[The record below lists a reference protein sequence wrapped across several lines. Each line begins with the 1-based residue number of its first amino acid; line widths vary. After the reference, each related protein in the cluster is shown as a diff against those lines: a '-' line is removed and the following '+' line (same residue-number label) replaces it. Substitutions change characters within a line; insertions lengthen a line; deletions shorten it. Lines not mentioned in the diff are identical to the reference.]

1 MKKPRRDVITG
12 IVGLLGCAFFLFYVQ
27 KIKMPPK
34 LLEPG
39 PRLLPYVAITIV
51 ALSSIALII
60 QGIKDRDKSEKPYFP
75 AGGIKKIT
83 KSFIMLCIYALAL
96 NYLGFII
103 STPFATFAFIYDLK
117 GDSKVKPIPS
127 AIIAI
132 VVTAALYLMFVFGF
146 QVRLPAGKLF

>member
-1 MKKPRRDVITG
+1 
-12 IVGLLGCAFFLFYVQ
+12 
-27 KIKMPPK
+27 
-34 LLEPG
+34 
-39 PRLLPYVAITIV
+39 
-51 ALSSIALII
+51 
-60 QGIKDRDKSEKPYFP
+60 
-75 AGGIKKIT
+75 
-83 KSFIMLCIYALAL
+83 MLCIYALAL

>member
-39 PRLLPYVAITIV
+39 PRLLPYVAITII

-83 KSFIMLCIYALAL
+83 KSFIMLCIY
-96 NYLGFII
+96 
-103 STPFATFAFIYDLK
+103 PFATFAFIYDLK